1 MDTEPYQNRTHE
13 AAREHED
20 LTPRFS
26 PTTTPMADIS
36 QQKFDAATQKEL
48 QEFLEKEQATVR
60 APQRSHNTL
69 G

>member
-1 MDTEPYQNRTHE
+1 
-13 AAREHED
+13 
-20 LTPRFS
+20 
-26 PTTTPMADIS
+26 MADIS